1 MRRALV
7 TGGAGF
13 IGSALVRRLLAEGW
27 AVTVYDKLNPGRRD
41 FLPDDANVELIVADI
56 LDETAFAA
64 ALESRKPEAVFHLA
78 AIHYIPYC
86 NAHPQEAMRTNV
98 DGTEAVFRLCKAAN
112 VPRIVFASSAAVY
125 PSAAGPLHEV
135 RTPPA
140 PLDIY
145 GFTKWFGEE
154 LADWMSKDGDTR
166 FAIARLFNVYGPR
179 ETSPH
184 LIPALLKQMIEGLN
198 TLKVGNLEPKRDY
211 IYVDDMA
218 RGLYEL
224 GVLADWGRQEP
235 IRANLGTG
243 QEHSVRDVMTGL
255 AAVSGVDLTL
265 EQDPARM
272 RASDRPNLLADV
284 STLRSLVGWTPQTEF
299 HAGLEALYTWA
310 KANPGL
316 MVG

>member
-1 MRRALV
+1 MRRAMI

-41 FLPDDANVELIVADI
+41 FLPDDPNVELIVADI
-56 LDETAFAA
+56 LDEPAFAA
-64 ALESRKPEAVFHLA
+64 ALESRKPEIVFHLA

-98 DGTEAVFRLCKAAN
+98 DGTEAVFRLCKAAGT
-112 VPRIVFASSAAVY
+112 PRVVFASTAAVY
-125 PSAAGPLHEV
+125 PSATGPLHEV
-135 RTPPA
+135 RTPSA

-154 LADWMSKDGDTR
+154 LADWMAKDGDTR

-224 GVLADWGRQEP
+224 GALADWGRQEP

-243 QEHSVRDVMTGL
+243 QEHSVREVMTGL

-284 STLRSLVGWTPQTEF
+284 STLRSLVGWTPDTEF
-299 HAGLEALYTWA
+299 HAGLEQLYAWA
-310 KANPGL
+310 KLNPEL

>member
-1 MRRALV
+1 M
-7 TGGAGF
+7 
-13 IGSALVRRLLAEGW
+13 RRLLAAGW
-27 AVTVYDKLNPGRRD
+27 AVVVYDKLDPGRRD
-41 FLPDDANVELIVADI
+41 FLPDDPHLSLIVADI
-56 LDETAFAA
+56 LDETALAS
-64 ALESRKPEAVFHLA
+64 ALRLQRPEVVFHLA
-78 AIHYIPYC
+78 AIHYIPFC
-86 NAHPQEAMRTNV
+86 NAHPQAAMRTNV
-98 DGTEAVFRLCKAAN
+98 VGTETVFRLAKAAG
-112 VPRIVFASSAAVY
+112 VPRVVFASTAAVY

-135 RTPPA
+135 ETPSA

-154 LADWMSKDGDTR
+154 LAEWMAKDGETR

-184 LIPALLKQMIEGLN
+184 LIPALLKQMIDGLN

-224 GVLADWGRQEP
+224 GVLADWGRPEP
-235 IRANLGTG
+235 VRANIGTG
-243 QEHSVRDVMTGL
+243 HEHSVREVLTGL

-284 STLRSLVGWTPQTEF
+284 STLRALVGWAPQTEF
-299 HAGLEALYTWA
+299 RTGLEALYTWA
-310 KANPGL
+310 KANPEL

>member
-13 IGSALVRRLLAEGW
+13 IGSSLVRHLLAHGW

-41 FLPDDANVELIVADI
+41 FLPDDPNVELVVADI
-56 LDETAFAA
+56 LDEQAFSA
-64 ALESRKPEAVFHLA
+64 ALDGAKAEIVFHLA

-98 DGTEAVFRLCKAAN
+98 DGTEAVFRLSKAAG
-112 VPRIVFASSAAVY
+112 VPRVVFCSTAAVY
-125 PSAAGPLHEV
+125 PSATGPLHEV
-135 RTPPA
+135 KTPTA

-154 LADWMSKDGDTR
+154 LADWMARDGETR
-166 FAIARLFNVYGPR
+166 FAVGRLFNVYGPR

-211 IYVDDMA
+211 IYVEDMA
-218 RGLYEL
+218 RALYEL
-224 GVLADWGRQEP
+224 GVLPDWGRAEP

-243 QEHSVRDVMTGL
+243 TEHSVREVMTGL

-284 STLRSLVGWTPQTEF
+284 STLRSLVGWTPETDF
-299 HAGLEALYTWA
+299 RTGLEKLYAWA
-310 KANPGL
+310 KDHPEL